1 MNIKISHKVF
11 HLEEAT
17 ERKQYADSINKY
29 LQPYSNDLNTKTI
42 RISDQSDFL
51 KEIQNNPDF
60 NLDFNGYNLNYT
72 QGWRYGEVGL
82 WISNFLAWKEF
93 SKSESNIGIF
103 MEDDILYS
111 SDFIDLLLE
120 YISEIPEDW
129 DAFFFAVPPG
139 QFHKYDSASM
149 DFGAN
154 NTCRVYQDHWMLCY
168 VLSKSGVLK
177 AIDSVFKG
185 VSLPLDWH
193 FFRQRHLFNSYT
205 VKPSSKFACSGSPTE
220 TTFQNQERKVMK
232 IDS

>member
-11 HLEEAT
+11 HLEEAK

-29 LQPYSNDLNTKTI
+29 LQAYSNDLNTKTI

-60 NLDFNGYNLNYT
+60 NLDFNGYNLDNI

-82 WISNFLAWKEF
+82 WISNFIAWKEF
-93 SKSESNIGIF
+93 SKSESDIGIF
-103 MEDDILYS
+103 MEDDILYNN
-111 SDFIDLLLE
+111 DFIDLLIE
-120 YISEIPEDW
+120 YIEEIPEDW

-139 QFHKYDSASM
+139 QFHKYDSESM
-149 DFGAN
+149 DFGAKS
-154 NTCRVYQDHWMLCY
+154 TCRVYQDHWMLCY
-168 VLSKSGVLK
+168 VLSKNGVKK
-177 AIDSVFKG
+177 AIDSVRMG

-193 FFRQRHLFNSYT
+193 FFRQRNLFNSYSL
-205 VKPSSKFACSGSPTE
+205 KPDSKFACFGSPTD
-220 TTFQNQERKVMK
+220 TTFQNQERKVMT